1 LDDPTGRRPLRG
13 TIGPIAY
20 DPDERLAYVTEVD
33 RPNADAW
40 RDLLVA
46 IDVDTGKIKWKKML
60 GVQHDTYRGD
70 PVLAGALSLDKFV
83 FVSDPDGEFSALDA
97 RSGAT
102 LWQYHLGAKYT
113 PDADANP
120 LQRFVHGIRDW
131 LLPIKRAVFRQDA
144 PTQALAN
151 VDSSPIAYEIDG
163 RTYVAIA
170 FDSQPER
177 ASGAAVVM
185 VFSLPQK

>member
-1 LDDPTGRRPLRG
+1 
-13 TIGPIAY
+13 
-20 DPDERLAYVTEVD
+20 
-33 RPNADAW
+33 
-40 RDLLVA
+40 
-46 IDVDTGKIKWKKML
+46 
-60 GVQHDTYRGD
+60 
-70 PVLAGALSLDKFV
+70 
-83 FVSDPDGEFSALDA
+83 
-97 RSGAT
+97 
-102 LWQYHLGAKYT
+102 
-113 PDADANP
+113 
-120 LQRFVHGIRDW
+120 
-131 LLPIKRAVFRQDA
+131 LPIKRAVFRQDA